1 MRLSRRSLAR
11 AFLAL
16 GIRRL
21 LEDWFVELFI
31 LGIPGVVSGRV
42 VRFATPTSVMCAWAG
57 VNSELLE
64 KSATAGKKLIRK
76 PSQVGIY
83 QLL

>member
-1 MRLSRRSLAR
+1 MRRRSLAR

-21 LEDWFVELFI
+21 LEDWFGELFMVI
-31 LGIPGVVSGRV
+31 IKGAVSGRV
-42 VRFATPTSVMCAWAG
+42 VRFATPSVMCAWAG

-76 PSQVGIY
+76 PSQVGIH

>member
-21 LEDWFVELFI
+21 LGDWFVGLFI
-31 LGIPGVVSGRV
+31 LSVMGAVIGRV

-64 KSATAGKKLIRK
+64 KSGTAGKKLIRK
-76 PSQVGIY
+76 PSQVGIH